1 MALLDADADRALVRI
16 RDLAGRPRG
25 TGFLADQHG
34 TILTSH
40 EAVDGLARV
49 VVQPLLAGG
58 LGGRGFDGGCTVDA
72 ADVTPLPGS
81 DLALVRSQGFG
92 LPPLTPLPVSSGP
105 AAVGSRV
112 RLWAGGWFDGQVT
125 AVGCEVTYTATD
137 RFHLLDAVGE
147 LGLCAGGREALRLGG
162 AAAGGP
168 VLDAR
173 TGALLGVLGT
183 ALQAGRPADGF
194 AVLLRAAAAADPGG
208 PLAALL
214 ERNAATVP
222 AYGSELNLAGALQ
235 LTGTSVGSAGRPRL
249 WRQPVE
255 RPDVVRELEMF
266 GAFRTVETCDAAG
279 AGGVAGGLGAGRAA
293 GEQVAAAGATGGG
306 PLVLALVGE
315 PGSGRTT
322 ELAALAARRA
332 RGAAPAPTV
341 WLRGADLRAGDDG
354 VRAAVRRALHAAGR
368 IIGASGR
375 TAGDPDEATPDGVA
389 RLAAAAGRP
398 LLLLLDGPE
407 EMPPAQGSWPAD
419 WAAATA
425 GWLRASEVRLVI
437 ACRPEY
443 WEGAGGLFP
452 TPLLHRATPGY
463 PLPPGAPGGPL
474 PACVRLGDLPAR
486 EAEQARRRY
495 GLAEGA
501 QAASD
506 AGHPLTLRLLAEVRA
521 ALPKGD
527 GACECDAGGAD
538 GMGMVVPEAGGPEP
552 DVDGAPD
559 RHAVFGAYLDLLCL
573 RIAVRIAAG
582 RCPLPRGGAVR
593 RLAAQVAGQ
602 VHEAARRCLG
612 PGQGELDGASF
623 EEVFP
628 WGPGWASA
636 VLTEGLLAPA
646 GAGYRFVHEEFAE
659 WLQGAHLDVDAALY
673 VLVHRARG
681 ASDGASAGASGE
693 AERPARLP
701 SLGGRDRGG
710 QEWDGREGSGSG
722 GVGCASSDVG
732 AGRAVAPRPYQV
744 PGYRIGPVVQ
754 ALLLLARREGTPQLT
769 RRLAHLVSVAVA
781 DGGPSGRYADA
792 RWWASHLLSE
802 VLLRVPDVAPYA
814 GVLRLLA
821 DRLTDRSVR
830 LGGFGRTGLDALG
843 PWFWHRLDLADVD
856 RMDLLRRLLPAD
868 GPPRPGAAAGAAL
881 AAGAVRRPVDAVAG
895 GAAGGAGSGAGP
907 EAGASGRV
915 HPQRSAPEATTGAGP
930 GAAPGTGVVAG
941 SGAVSPAAG
950 LSRAGVTARAI
961 GGPAGPTVSNVAV
974 AGAGAG
980 TGVGKSGGGA
990 WGGVAVWETSD
1001 AVTPFGDPDT
1011 GAPHTGPPGGG
1022 RPAADEWS
1030 ARRAWR
1036 RARPFARPPRVRV
1049 HLADAPGA
1057 ADGFGWAD
1065 AMPAPDAHGPWD
1077 EAGGRATGSPQP
1089 AAEPGAE
1096 PGAESVRG
1104 VDPEAVT
1111 GAGAAFC
1118 EDAAAEPSGV
1128 GPTCPQGAVRAGEG
1142 SAAPSVVMGAGGP
1155 GGATAA
1161 DAGSGELPAYVVGFA
1176 SDTPGAPDTPST
1188 PDAPGSPDAP
1198 TTPTISATCTTPVP
1212 NANPGHTPRSSGDPS
1227 PPPADVG
1234 SGGVGGPSPAQAR
1247 AHPARPLRF
1256 LDVAAALLR
1265 AAPERMQPLL
1275 CEWFDDA
1282 SPLQQ
1287 SPHTVP
1293 GGGPPGEITV
1303 SAAAQALLYAHRR
1316 RALDALADTLAD
1328 SPHPR
1333 AEELLAALAEDEPSA
1348 MCRAV
1353 ARWSQDECPERR
1365 RAAAAYAPRL
1375 APGAVTDTDRIRL
1388 RQAALALLTRPDGSA
1403 HHGAALALLM
1413 ADDATRGQ
1421 FLDRALLRFA
1431 AGDPQLPAAAFTE
1444 ALATH
1449 PEPVLAAFRTR
1460 LLTGEP
1466 SRTAVPGGTPG
1477 AVLDVLARCGLPVSA
1492 ETPVPA
1498 GPGGAVPPARPPVSP
1513 GPPDLAHRVAAL
1525 VGEYAERHP
1534 ERAAGEVAAF
1544 VGRRLDGGPAARAAL
1559 RPLAGE
1565 LLTRY
1570 AVPVRCALASV
1581 LAAEGS
1587 GDAVALRR
1595 ELLEVLLAHEARSF
1609 SRAPRVAPD
1618 TRVLEALLRA
1628 AAEGVERRPDE
1639 RTRELV
1645 RRIGLLLAG
1654 TPEGAAR
1661 FDRWLA
1667 GPGRLVPGFARR
1679 MREWVAAEPG
1689 EWEALVGPGARAA
1702 LAGCRG

>member
-16 RDLAGRPRG
+16 RDLAGRSRG

-40 EAVDGLARV
+40 EAVDGLARI
-49 VVQPLLAGG
+49 VVQPLREGG

-81 DLALVRSQGFG
+81 DLALVRSRGFG
-92 LPPLTPLPVSSGP
+92 LPPLTPLPVSSRP
-105 AAVGSRV
+105 AAVGTRV

-125 AVGCEVTYTATD
+125 AVGCQVTYTATD

-147 LGLCAGGREALRLGG
+147 LELCVGGREALRLGG

-194 AVLLRAAAAADPGG
+194 AVLLRAAAATEPGG

-214 ERNAATVP
+214 ARNAATVP

-235 LTGTSVGSAGRPRL
+235 LTATSVGSAGRPRL
-249 WRQPVE
+249 WREPVE
-255 RPDVVRELEMF
+255 RPDVVREFEAF
-266 GAFRTVETCDAAG
+266 GA
-279 AGGVAGGLGAGRAA
+279 LRAA
-293 GEQVAAAGATGGG
+293 GTSEADGADSAAEVPDVERADGAG

-332 RGAAPAPTV
+332 QGAAPAPTV
-341 WLRGADLRAGDDG
+341 WLRGADLHAGDDG
-354 VRAAVRRALHAAGR
+354 VRTAVRRALHAAGR

-375 TAGDPDEATPDGVA
+375 TAGDPGEATPDGVA
-389 RLAAAAGRP
+389 RLAGAAGRP

-407 EMPPAQGSWPAD
+407 EMPPALGSWSAD

-425 GWLRASEVRLVI
+425 GWLRASGTRLVI

-443 WEGAGGLFP
+443 WEAAGALFP
-452 TPLLHRATPGY
+452 PALLHRTGRAY
-463 PLPPGAPGGPL
+463 ALPPGAPGGPL
-474 PACVRLGDLPAR
+474 PACVRLGDLPAC
-486 EAEQARRRY
+486 EAAHARRRY

-501 QAASD
+501 QAAAD

-527 GACECDAGGAD
+527 GVCECDAGGAD

-552 DVDGAPD
+552 EAGGVPD

-582 RCPLPRGGAVR
+582 RRPVPRGGAVR

-623 EEVFP
+623 DEVFP

-636 VLTEGLLAPA
+636 VLTEGLLVPA
-646 GAGYRFVHEEFAE
+646 GAGYRFAHEEFAE

-681 ASDGASAGASGE
+681 ASGE
-693 AERPARLP
+693 AERSARLP
-701 SLGGRDRGG
+701 SWGGRERGG
-710 QEWDGREGSGSG
+710 SGDG
-722 GVGCASSDVG
+722 ASPDAE
-732 AGRAVAPRPYQV
+732 AGRAARAFQV
-744 PGYRIGPVVQ
+744 PGCRIGPVVQ

-781 DGGPSGRYADA
+781 DGGPAGRHADA

-843 PWFWHRLDLADVD
+843 PWFWHRLDLADAD

-881 AAGAVRRPVDAVAG
+881 AAGAVRRPAD
-895 GAAGGAGSGAGP
+895 GGAGTGT
-907 EAGASGRV
+907 GRV
-915 HPQRSAPEATTGAGP
+915 RRQRSAPEAETD
-930 GAAPGTGVVAG
+930 
-941 SGAVSPAAG
+941 
-950 LSRAGVTARAI
+950 TARDTAREAER
-961 GGPAGPTVSNVAV
+961 PVGPTVSDVGVAV
-974 AGAGAG
+974 AAVGAAVRDTAGDGAAPRGEPGDGAAHAGA
-980 TGVGKSGGGA
+980 S
-990 WGGVAVWETSD
+990 
-1001 AVTPFGDPDT
+1001 
-1011 GAPHTGPPGGG
+1011 GGG
-1022 RPAADEWS
+1022 RPMADEWS
-1030 ARRAWR
+1030 ASRSWR

-1049 HLADAPGA
+1049 HLADAPGTP
-1057 ADGFGWAD
+1057 DGFGWAD
-1065 AMPAPDAHGPWD
+1065 AVPTPDAYGPRD
-1077 EAGGRATGSPQP
+1077 EDAGR
-1089 AAEPGAE
+1089 
-1096 PGAESVRG
+1096 
-1104 VDPEAVT
+1104 
-1111 GAGAAFC
+1111 GAGSQA
-1118 EDAAAEPSGV
+1118 AAAEPV
-1128 GPTCPQGAVRAGEG
+1128 AGPVRGAASE
-1142 SAAPSVVMGAGGP
+1142 AAAGAGGASVAKAVP
-1155 GGATAA
+1155 EPLGARSMHPQLPAHKAEFGADGSGATGATGATGASGATGSRSVA
-1161 DAGSGELPAYVVGFA
+1161 DAL
-1176 SDTPGAPDTPST
+1176 
-1188 PDAPGSPDAP
+1188 DAPGADPDSNSRP
-1198 TTPTISATCTTPVP
+1198 TGGSYGGAGHPAGPAETC
-1212 NANPGHTPRSSGDPS
+1212 SGDEAAGAGPS
-1227 PPPADVG
+1227 DGASRAGAGAG
-1234 SGGVGGPSPAQAR
+1234 SGGVGGPYVARVR
-1247 AHPARPLRF
+1247 AHVARPLRF

-1265 AAPERMQPLL
+1265 AEPERMQPLL
-1275 CEWFDDA
+1275 CEWFDDV

-1287 SPHTVP
+1287 SPHVVP

-1328 SPHPR
+1328 STHPR
-1333 AEELLAALAEDEPSA
+1333 ADELLATLAEDEPSA

-1353 ARWSQDECPERR
+1353 ARWSQDECSERR

-1375 APGAVTDTDRIRL
+1375 APGATADTDRIRL
-1388 RQAALALLTRPDGSA
+1388 RQAALALLTRPDDSA

-1413 ADDATRGQ
+1413 ADGTTRAQ

-1431 AGDPQLPAAAFTE
+1431 DGDPQLPAAVFTD

-1449 PEPVLAAFRTR
+1449 PGPVLAAFRTR

-1466 SRTAVPGGTPG
+1466 AGRAAGPGGSPG
-1477 AVLDVLARCGLPVSA
+1477 AVLDTLAECGLPVSA
-1492 ETPVPA
+1492 GAPEPA
-1498 GPGGAVPPARPPVSP
+1498 AAVPSARPPGSP
-1513 GPPDLAHRVAAL
+1513 VPPGLAQCVAAL
-1525 VGEYAERHP
+1525 VREYAERHP
-1534 ERAAGEVAAF
+1534 ERAAGAVAAF

-1559 RPLAGE
+1559 RPLVVE
-1565 LLTRY
+1565 LLTRH

-1581 LAAEGS
+1581 LVAEGS

-1595 ELLEVLLAHEARSF
+1595 ELLEVLLAHEAGSVG
-1609 SRAPRVAPD
+1609 RASQGMPD

-1628 AAEGVERRPDE
+1628 VADGAEGRPDD
-1639 RTRELV
+1639 RTREWV
-1645 RRIGLLLAG
+1645 RRIGLLLSG
-1654 TPEGAAR
+1654 TPEGAAC

-1667 GPGRLVPGFARR
+1667 GAGRLVPGFARR

-1702 LAGCRG
+1702 LAGCRS